1 MVNDS
6 YLFTDELLSEEFA
19 GLKHVWDVI
28 ERPESLVFVLVFL
41 LNTIEEEGG
50 MGGDKKM
57 LKLFTLGIQ
66 SFTAKLIC

>member
-50 MGGDKKM
+50 MGGDKKNV
-57 LKLFTLGIQ
+57 KVIHIRNSKFY
-66 SFTAKLIC
+66 C